1 VSHAIDRTAALSA
14 DNLNLRAGSTTPVAL
29 LLMIL
34 GVVAGVASL
43 GFAFAGGEGDV
54 PTGKIVLSAYHAG
67 AVATLGMTL
76 GALAFTMILHQV
88 NAGWA
93 ALVRRQA
100 ENVMALLPV
109 ACVLVAISLGIN
121 LLIDPAMSL
130 FGWMDA
136 HHTAGDPIYAHKAV
150 YLDVPFWIARAV
162 FYMIVWVW
170 LSSSLV
176 RMSRRQD
183 RTGDAWLTAKMRRRS
198 SYGLLLFAFTTAFAS
213 FDWLM
218 SLDYHWFST
227 MFGVY
232 FFAQNMGAA
241 LSIIILLMLWIRRSG
256 RGQGLAT
263 QEHLHDIG
271 KLLFGFCVFWG
282 YIAFSQYFLI
292 WYANLPEETSWFIRR
307 KTGDW
312 KILAV
317 IEVIGR
323 FIVPF
328 VLLMPRPWRRS
339 PRVLAFMS
347 VWVLAFTLF
356 DQLYVVR
363 GNIYAHGETSALALG
378 VMDFI
383 AAAAPMLFLVGLVLR
398 RCASVPVAPP
408 HDPRIDNT
416 LHHVNHV

>member
-1 VSHAIDRTAALSA
+1 MSHAIDRTAALSA
-14 DNLNLRAGSTTPVAL
+14 DNLNLRAGSTTPLAAVLA
-29 LLMIL
+29 IL
-34 GVVAGVASL
+34 GVIAAVVALAA
-43 GFAFAGGEGDV
+43 AFAGGDGDV
-54 PTGKIVLSAYHAG
+54 PTGKIMLAAYHAG
-67 AVATLGMTL
+67 AVSTLGMTL
-76 GALAFTMILHQV
+76 GCLGFVMILHQV

-109 ACVLVAISLGIN
+109 ACLLVAVSLGLN
-121 LLIDPAMSL
+121 LVLPHEIAL

-136 HHTAGDPIYAHKAV
+136 AYTAGDPIYAHKAA

-170 LSSSLV
+170 LSTSLV
-176 RMSRRQD
+176 RMSLKQD
-183 RTGDAWLTAKMRRRS
+183 RTGDRWLSNKMRRRS

-241 LSIIILLMLWIRRSG
+241 LSAILLLMLWIRRSG
-256 RGQGLAT
+256 RGEGLAT
-263 QEHLHDIG
+263 QEHLHDMG

-312 KILAV
+312 EIIAV
-317 IEVIGR
+317 IEVVAR
-323 FIVPF
+323 FCVPF
-328 VLLMPRPWRRS
+328 VLLIPRPWRRS

-347 VWVLAFTLF
+347 CWVLFFTLF
-356 DQLYVVR
+356 DQLFVVR
-363 GNIYAHGETSALALG
+363 GNVYDANKDAIALG
-378 VMDFI
+378 PLDFV
-383 AAAAPMLFLVGLVLR
+383 AAAAPMLFLLGLVFMR
-398 RCASVPVAPP
+398 MTRNAVAPA
-408 HDPRIDNT
+408 HDPKIDSS
-416 LHHVNHV
+416 LHHMNYV

>member
-1 VSHAIDRTAALSA
+1 MSHAIDRTAALSA
-14 DNLNLRAGSTTPVAL
+14 DNLNLRAGSTNPVAF

-34 GVVAGVASL
+34 GVVAGIASL
-43 GFAFAGGEGDV
+43 GVAFAGGEGDV
-54 PTGKIVLSAYHAG
+54 PTGKLILAAYHAG

-76 GALAFTMILHQV
+76 GCLGFVMILHQV

-100 ENVMALLPV
+100 ENVMWLLPV
-109 ACVLVAISLGIN
+109 ACILVAISLG
-121 LLIDPAMSL
+121 LSLVLSPEYSL
-130 FGWMDA
+130 FGWMDHA
-136 HHTAGDPIYAHKAV
+136 HVAGDPIYEHKKSF
-150 YLDVPFWIARAV
+150 LNIPFWVARAV
-162 FYMIVWVW
+162 FYMIVWMW
-170 LSSSLV
+170 LSTSLV
-176 RMSRRQD
+176 LLSRKQD
-183 RTGDAWLTAKMRRRS
+183 RTGDRWLSAKMRRRS
-198 SYGLLLFAFTTAFAS
+198 SYGLLLFAFTTAFAA

-218 SLDYHWFST
+218 SADYHWFST

-232 FFAQNMGAA
+232 FFAQNMGSA
-241 LSIIILLMLWIRRSG
+241 LSIILLLMLWIRRSG
-256 RGQGLAT
+256 RGEGLAT
-263 QEHLHDIG
+263 QEHLHDMG

-312 KILAV
+312 QILAV
-317 IEVIGR
+317 VEVIGR
-323 FIVPF
+323 FIIPF
-328 VLLMPRPWRRS
+328 VLLLPRPFRRS

-363 GNIYAHGETSALALG
+363 GG
-378 VMDFI
+378 VYGADKAAIGLNPMDAV
-383 AAAAPMLFLVGLVLR
+383 AAAAPMLFLIGLIFR
-398 RCASVPVAPP
+398 RAAKVPVAPQ

-416 LHHVNHV
+416 LHHMNHV